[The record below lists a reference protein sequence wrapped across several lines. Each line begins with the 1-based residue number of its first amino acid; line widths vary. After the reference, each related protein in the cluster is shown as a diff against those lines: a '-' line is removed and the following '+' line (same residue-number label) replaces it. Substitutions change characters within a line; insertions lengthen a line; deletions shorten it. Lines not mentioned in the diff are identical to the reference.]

1 MEELL
6 SLKWNNH
13 RSTFLHILGVLR
25 DKQAY
30 TDVTLACDGKFY
42 SVHKLVLSTCSDY
55 FCAMFDKT
63 ACKSPVIV
71 LKDIKSEDL
80 EALLDYMYLGEV
92 NVRQS
97 DLASLI
103 KAAENL
109 RIKGLAVPDD
119 EPPKKGSVSS
129 SRTDTNRREGG
140 SGSPPSKRKRR
151 DEGEDGREDVRPPP
165 SSGGGLHTPPPPSS
179 RPKSPISQRLSPSPL
194 RTSQESL
201 MPEDRDSRPLSSPA
215 ESPVAS
221 HLPSHQS
228 SQQLPHQSSQ
238 SSQPLPDQHEVTNQY
253 RGEETPTF
261 VKVEMEEETDDMQR
275 DSYNMSG
282 DGYKE
287 ENSGGDLGG
296 DLSNDLPEFL
306 QQAAS
311 GALASTSAS
320 YHHAFAGPSGFQPD
334 VSGWQGDSQSLPGS
348 FSGLGFQQPSSQDN
362 PPGRL
367 EADVG
372 GRGGRGRGGGE
383 GGNRGGRE
391 SERGGGEGGEGSEA
405 GGSLSLAGAK
415 GVSPDARYLC
425 YLCGRGFSERTNLQR
440 HLRIHTGVKPYRC
453 PVCPYQS
460 NRNGNLA
467 RHMAFRHDVMQ

>member
-92 NVRQS
+92 NVRQC

-119 EPPKKGSVSS
+119 EPLKKGAVTTP
-129 SRTDTNRREGG
+129 SRAEPTRRDGG

-165 SSGGGLHTPPPPSS
+165 PLQSGLHTPPPPP
-179 RPKSPISQRLSPSPL
+179 RPKSPVSQRLSPSPL

-201 MPEDRDSRPLSSPA
+201 VTEDRDSRPLSSPA
-215 ESPVAS
+215 ESPVTS
-221 HLPSHQS
+221 HVPSHQS
-228 SQQLPHQSSQ
+228 SQQLTHQPSQPPLQ
-238 SSQPLPDQHEVTNQY
+238 SSQPLPEQQQTSNQY
-253 RGEETPTF
+253 RGEDTPTF
-261 VKVEMEEETDDMQR
+261 VKVEMEEEDTGDIHQ
-275 DSYNMSG
+275 DSYNLSG

-287 ENSGGDLGG
+287 EEGGDLGG

-311 GALASTSAS
+311 GALAGTSAS
-320 YHHAFAGPSGFQPD
+320 YHHAFAGPSGFQPE

-348 FSGLGFQQPSSQDN
+348 FAGLGFQPSTQDN
-362 PPGRL
+362 PPGTVAMQRVVPL
-367 EADVG
+367 LYPRTPLHHAP
-372 GRGGRGRGGGE
+372 
-383 GGNRGGRE
+383 NCHPYT
-391 SERGGGEGGEGSEA
+391 
-405 GGSLSLAGAK
+405 AK
-415 GVSPDARYLC
+415 HHIVAATQQPLQEQDDKVYCSSCGKSFSGTKKKYYLTRHALTHTDIKPFGC
-425 YLCGRGFSERTNLQR
+425 PYCPHRTNR
-440 HLRIHTGVKPYRC
+440 
-453 PVCPYQS
+453 S
-460 NRNGNLA
+460 ENLKKHVLLKHA
-467 RHMAFRHDVMQ
+467 NL

>member
-119 EPPKKGSVSS
+119 EPPKKGSVPA
-129 SRTDTNRREGG
+129 SRTDSGRREGG

-151 DEGEDGREDVRPPP
+151 DEGEDGREDVRPPAP
-165 SSGGGLHTPPPPSS
+165 STGGLHTPPPPSS
-179 RPKSPISQRLSPSPL
+179 RPKSPISQRLSSSPL

-221 HLPSHQS
+221 HLTPHQS

-238 SSQPLPDQHEVTNQY
+238 SSQPLPDQHEVSNQY

-362 PPGRL
+362 PPGRKAAAASSSAGGL
-367 EADVG
+367 ASPHPSDLAMVVEACADEGDAGHPSRELVCHICSK
-372 GRGGRGRGGGE
+372 RFRGR
-383 GGNRGGRE
+383 N
-391 SERGGGEGGEGSEA
+391 SKSNLERHM
-405 GGSLSLAGAK
+405 
-415 GVSPDARYLC
+415 
-425 YLCGRGFSERTNLQR
+425 Q
-440 HLRIHTGVKPYRC
+440 IHTGLKPFRC
-453 PVCPYQS
+453 PLCS
-460 NRNGNLA
+460 HRANRKGNLKSHIEA
-467 RHMAFRHDVMQ
+467 KHGPEAIPANL